1 MILVDSETPFEPA
14 KFVGLIEGEAHV
26 IDGARIHANDD
37 SVQSLIRSH
46 QRFGTRDWF
55 VLRQIDSS
63 QDAAV
68 DEVMHAFL
76 AEELQSEDLPPA
88 LSPEQIDPD
97 AERLQSVDSADRHL
111 ADWLTLSDP
120 AMAVAVDVLRLRNH
134 PDVPAD
140 IEVHGYLYDR
150 NGERLIRLEI

>member
-1 MILVDSETPFEPA
+1 MTPVLLPRWPLVILVDFETPFEPE
-14 KFVGLIEGEAHV
+14 KFVGLIEGEAHMV
-26 IDGARIHANDD
+26 DGARIHANDD
-37 SVQSLIRSH
+37 SVPSLIRSH
-46 QRFGTRDWF
+46 RRFGTRDCF

-63 QDAAV
+63 QDVAI

-76 AEELQSEDLPPA
+76 AEELQSV
-88 LSPEQIDPD
+88 D
-97 AERLQSVDSADRHL
+97 ATDRPL

-140 IEVHGYLYDR
+140 VEVHGYLYDR
-150 NGERLIRLEI
+150 NGERLIRLEV